1 MSGMLPPL
9 KKVPFI
15 LSPMTWLHKRHYGEV
30 LQPIYWWA
38 RIPFIFYLLSM
49 FVGFIER
56 RSSPLDPVIRSLVSA
71 RIAQLC
77 LCEFCVDITN
87 MKVAERTGSMDKL
100 MALSEWQHNPQF
112 SNLEKLALTY
122 AEAATAT
129 PPTVDD
135 SLRQQLAQHFSPQAL
150 TELTALIGL
159 QNLSARFNSAMA
171 IPAQGLCHIPTKPSA
186 QEPQ

>member
-1 MSGMLPPL
+1 MSLPPL
-9 KKVPFI
+9 HDIPFT
-15 LSPMTWLHKRHYGEV
+15 LRPQAWLHRRHYGEV
-30 LQPIYWWA
+30 LSPIRWWG
-38 RIPFIFYLLSM
+38 RIPFVFYLVSM
-49 FVGFIER
+49 FVGYLER
-56 RSSPLDPVIRSLVSA
+56 KHSPLDPVIRSLVSA

-100 MALSEWQHNPQF
+100 MALSDWRQSTLFNHTER
-112 SNLEKLALTY
+112 LALDF
-122 AEAATAT
+122 AEAASAT

-135 SLRQQLAQHFSPQAL
+135 AMRTRLSEQFDAQAL

-171 IPAQGLCHIPTKPSA
+171 IPAQGLCQIPTKHSSDDRI
-186 QEPQ
+186 